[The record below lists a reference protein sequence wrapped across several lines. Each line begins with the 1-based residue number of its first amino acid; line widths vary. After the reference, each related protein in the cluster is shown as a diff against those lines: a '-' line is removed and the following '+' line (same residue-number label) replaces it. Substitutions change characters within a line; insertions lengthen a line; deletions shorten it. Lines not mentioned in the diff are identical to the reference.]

1 MARDLIIGD
10 NVAYTRTFLE
20 SGAVERS
27 ERWLMSTRRGIVT
40 AIEGGW
46 LAHVAWSDG
55 GSRSH
60 TINLKNICSPR
71 SVAFVES
78 VR

>member
-1 MARDLIIGD
+1 MANPLIIGD
-10 NVAYTRTFLE
+10 RVAYARTFLE
-20 SGAVERS
+20 SGAIERS

-40 AIEGGW
+40 AIDGGW

-60 TINLKNICSPR
+60 TINIANICRPR
-71 SVAFVES
+71 SIAFVES
-78 VR
+78 MR

>member
-1 MARDLIIGD
+1 MTQPLKIGD

-20 SGAVERS
+20 SGAIERS
-27 ERWLMSTRRGIVT
+27 ERWLMSTRRGTVT
-40 AIEGGW
+40 AIEGDW

-55 GSRSH
+55 GSRSQ
-60 TINLKNICSPR
+60 TINLKNICRPR